1 MKAVLLLTVFVLG
14 LPNVAQAW
22 PPLTISNQNS
32 SLTYT
37 TDEPGANLGQ
47 PNDPVQ
53 LPRKVEWTVD
63 GRRILVYP
71 SGPSTFLDIG
81 HLHSSAH
88 VEANQMHAQG
98 PMIGYG
104 SNAVAGDVVGGVVYT
119 VSGEA
124 AGSGRSRITEKVDIH
139 NKTTGALSLSLAG
152 FGFKPTQTAL
162 EVPDLSGLDLTGT
175 TVVYFQGNAT
185 SNSFTE
191 PPFPPVTVLPVVTF
205 TGFNPLFN
213 QTLSLPAGAR
223 LIMITELK
231 VAPAPLILTTTI
243 LWVLL
248 AIVLGGAAAY
258 AAARTY
264 GRQK

>member
-1 MKAVLLLTVFVLG
+1 MCCWPCSCWG
-14 LPNVAQAW
+14 CPRVAQAW

-81 HLHSSAH
+81 HLHADAH

-104 SNAVAGDVVGGVVYT
+104 SSVVAGDVVGGVVYT

-139 NKTTGALSLSLAG
+139 NKTTGALSMSLAG
-152 FGFKPTQTAL
+152 FGFKPTQAAL

-191 PPFPPVTVLPVVTF
+191 PPFAPVTVLPVVSF
-205 TGFNPLFN
+205 SGFNPLFN

-231 VAPAPLILTTTI
+231 VAPAQVMLTTTI
-243 LWVLL
+243 LWILL

>member
-1 MKAVLLLTVFVLG
+1 MKLSLLLAVVVLAV
-14 LPNVAQAW
+14 PCAANAW
-22 PPLTISNQNS
+22 PPLTITDQNS

-53 LPRKVEWTVD
+53 LPRNLDWTVD
-63 GRRILVYP
+63 GRHILVYP

-81 HLHSSAH
+81 HLHSSLH
-88 VEANQMHAQG
+88 VQANQMHAQG

-119 VSGEA
+119 VNGA
-124 AGSGRSRITEKVDIH
+124 TAGSGASRITEKVDIH
-139 NKTTGALSLSLAG
+139 NKTGSALSVSLAG
-152 FGFKPTQTAL
+152 FGFKPTQAAL
-162 EVPDLSGLDLTGT
+162 AVPELSGLDLTGT

-185 SNSFTE
+185 TNSFTE
-191 PPFPPVTVLPVVTF
+191 PPFAPVTVLPVVNF
-205 TGFNPLFN
+205 SGFNPLFN